1 MLEQLHHIFIQAKQ
15 LPLPVLAQR
24 VSAVSVEAAG
34 VCRADEQLPS
44 DRAPA
49 DLLECSVSAYSS
61 V

>member
-1 MLEQLHHIFIQAKQ
+1 MQAKQ
-15 LPLPVLAQR
+15 FPLPVLAQR

-34 VCRADEQLPS
+34 VCRADVQLPS
-44 DRAPA
+44 DKAPA